1 MKYEKWKKDLKL
13 HPSLSS
19 RFNFEIPE
27 FYYVNFDGVSSEFF
41 VLKINGAASLPD
53 QTRRLIGGNWMSIR
67 CLLITFYTILKL
79 RTYIKN
85 NNYEKII

>member
-1 MKYEKWKKDLKL
+1 MKYEKWKKDFKL

-41 VLKINGAASLPD
+41 VLKINAAAY
-53 QTRRLIGGNWMSIR
+53 QTRQEG
-67 CLLITFYTILKL
+67 
-79 RTYIKN
+79 
-85 NNYEKII
+85 

>member
-1 MKYEKWKKDLKL
+1 MWKVEKNFKL

-41 VLKINGAASLPD
+41 VLKINAAAY
-53 QTRRLIGGNWMSIR
+53 QTRQEG
-67 CLLITFYTILKL
+67 
-79 RTYIKN
+79 
-85 NNYEKII
+85 